1 MKEAGA
7 LLIDTIRET
16 SDSVDRSLM
25 TFESACEVVSKSG
38 QIADGFAAAINL
50 INMLNNREKLSE
62 IARHENSLLRI
73 LAAIRIGE
81 LLSPEKFD
89 DQAKEWRG
97 DSLLMTSLLRGMVR
111 AGKEVHE
118 NSVLSLAGISEE
130 TDFLLARLLRSQE
143 LEAVFSRELLPIVAE
158 SAILSQRK
166 DWDADL
172 LLSLWEK
179 ERSIRRSLL
188 YLADG
193 NEMLIRDM
201 LNRIDGSD
209 KSLALMGLLKAARY
223 GIDLPP
229 NHPIL
234 SSDTSI
240 STLRESLKNLGNH
253 SIIGNPLVQFSF
265 YGDPLKAGKG
275 SSGGIGTFLRTLGN
289 KLSETLP
296 GVITVVPIDA
306 KDLLKN
312 NLLLNKERERH
323 LFIYVP
329 LIDYEKVKADSFIEG
344 RLDVLSNVSDILAI
358 GGIHPAQFHM
368 RFSDYASYSM
378 LHLANEMN
386 SKSFFTITPDPQRS
400 FSDHNGD
407 LISLDSIKALKET
420 SRVEISHS
428 MVRECDRLFGIGAEE
443 SHSQLLSYYPQLV
456 EKSVAKKL
464 EMMPEGISLSNECP
478 IAVEGPL
485 FSILFDKNREFFLDR
500 AFRENPL
507 LLTIGRLDPAKG
519 QTKLLKAW
527 GDSQLRDS
535 FNLVIIGGDIE
546 NPNQIELNELEEIRK
561 YAQEN
566 RKIQGRF
573 CHLPAMNNDRIRC
586 LENSIA
592 HVKTTPWP
600 PIYVAPSFKEEFGIA
615 ILEAMAA
622 GFVAIGPRRG
632 GVKSY
637 IRHEKNGFLMD
648 TTNESTIRNDLQ
660 KVLLDRQNSARKMKM
675 IAENG
680 SKTVYRRY
688 SISVVAKM
696 FSSSYTS

>member
-1 MKEAGA
+1 
-7 LLIDTIRET
+7 
-16 SDSVDRSLM
+16 M
-25 TFESACEVVSKSG
+25 TFETACEVVSKNW
-38 QIADGFAAAINL
+38 QIADGFAAAHYV

-81 LLSPEKFD
+81 LLSPEEFD
-89 DQAKEWRG
+89 DHAKEWSG
-97 DSLLMTSLLRGMVR
+97 DILLITSLLRGMVR
-111 AGKEVHE
+111 TSKKLHE
-118 NSVLSLAGISEE
+118 KSVLCLAGISEE
-130 TDFLLARLLRSQE
+130 MDFLLARLLPNQN
-143 LEAVFSRELLPIVAE
+143 LEAVFSREQLPIVTE
-158 SAILSQRK
+158 SVILSQRK
-166 DWDADL
+166 DWNADNL
-172 LLSLWEK
+172 LRLWEK
-179 ERSIRRSLL
+179 ERRIRRSLL

-193 NEMLIRDM
+193 NEMLIREM
-201 LNRIDGSD
+201 INRIDGSEQ
-209 KSLALMGLLKAARY
+209 SLALMGLLKAARY

-234 SSDTSI
+234 SSDASI
-240 STLRESLKNLGNH
+240 SLIHNSLRNLKNH
-253 SIIGNPLVQFSF
+253 SLIENPLVQFSF

-275 SSGGIGTFLRTLGN
+275 SSGGMGTFLRTLGN
-289 KLSETLP
+289 KLSENLP
-296 GVITVVPIDA
+296 GVITVVPMDG

-329 LIDYEKVKADSFIEG
+329 LIDYEKMKADNFLKG

-358 GGIHPAQFHM
+358 GGIHPAQLHM
-368 RFSDYASYSM
+368 RFSDYASNSM
-378 LHLANEMN
+378 LHLAKETNP
-386 SKSFFTITPDPQRS
+386 KSFFTITPDPQRS
-400 FSDHNGD
+400 FSDHNGE
-407 LISLDSIKALKET
+407 LISLDSVKALKET
-420 SRVEISHS
+420 SRVEISHT
-428 MVRECDRLFGIGAEE
+428 MLRECDRLFGIGAKE
-443 SHSQLLSYYPQLV
+443 SHSQLSSYYPQLL
-456 EKSVAKKL
+456 ETSVANKL
-464 EMMPEGISLSNECP
+464 EMMPEGISLRNECP
-478 IAVEGPL
+478 IAGEGPL
-485 FSILFDKNREFFLDR
+485 FSVLFDRNREFFLDR
-500 AFRENPL
+500 SFRANPL

-519 QTKLLKAW
+519 QSKLLKAW

-546 NPNQIELNELEEIRK
+546 NPNQIELDELEEIRK

-573 CHLPAMNNDRIRC
+573 CHLPAMNNDEIRC

-592 HVKTTPWP
+592 QVKATPWP

-622 GFVAIGPRRG
+622 GFVAIGPKRG

-637 IRHEKNGFLMD
+637 IRHGKNGFLMD

-660 KVLLDRQNSARKMKM
+660 KLLLDRQHSARKMKM

-688 SISVVAKM
+688 SISVVAKK
-696 FSSSYTS
+696 FASSYTS

>member
-1 MKEAGA
+1 
-7 LLIDTIRET
+7 
-16 SDSVDRSLM
+16 M
-25 TFESACEVVSKSG
+25 TFETACEVVSKNW
-38 QIADGFAAAINL
+38 QIADGFAAAHYV

-81 LLSPEKFD
+81 LLSPEEFD
-89 DQAKEWRG
+89 DHAKEWSG
-97 DSLLMTSLLRGMVR
+97 DILLITSLLRGMVR
-111 AGKEVHE
+111 TSKKLHE
-118 NSVLSLAGISEE
+118 KSVLCLAGISEE
-130 TDFLLARLLRSQE
+130 MDFLLARLLPNQN
-143 LEAVFSRELLPIVAE
+143 LEAVFSREQLPIVTE
-158 SAILSQRK
+158 SVILSQRK
-166 DWDADL
+166 DWNADNL
-172 LLSLWEK
+172 LRLWEK
-179 ERSIRRSLL
+179 ERRIRRSLL

-193 NEMLIRDM
+193 NEMLIREM
-201 LNRIDGSD
+201 INRIDGSEQ
-209 KSLALMGLLKAARY
+209 SLALMGLLKAARY

-234 SSDTSI
+234 SSDASI
-240 STLRESLKNLGNH
+240 SLIHNSLRNLKNH
-253 SIIGNPLVQFSF
+253 SLIENPLVQFSF

-275 SSGGIGTFLRTLGN
+275 SSGGMGTFLRTLGN
-289 KLSETLP
+289 KLSENLP
-296 GVITVVPIDA
+296 GVITVVPMDG

-329 LIDYEKVKADSFIEG
+329 LIDYEKMKADNFLKG

-358 GGIHPAQFHM
+358 GGIHPAQLHM
-368 RFSDYASYSM
+368 RFSDYASNSM
-378 LHLANEMN
+378 LHLAKETN

-400 FSDHNGD
+400 FSDHNGE
-407 LISLDSIKALKET
+407 LISLDSVKALKET
-420 SRVEISHS
+420 SRVEISHT
-428 MVRECDRLFGIGAEE
+428 MLRECDRLFGIGAKE
-443 SHSQLLSYYPQLV
+443 SHSQLSSYYPQLL
-456 EKSVAKKL
+456 ETSVANKL
-464 EMMPEGISLSNECP
+464 EMMPEGISLRNECP
-478 IAVEGPL
+478 IAGEGPL
-485 FSILFDKNREFFLDR
+485 FSVLFDRNREFFLDR
-500 AFRENPL
+500 SFRVNPL

-519 QTKLLKAW
+519 QSKLLKAW

-546 NPNQIELNELEEIRK
+546 NPNQIELDELEEIRK

-573 CHLPAMNNDRIRC
+573 CHLPAMNNDEIRC

-592 HVKTTPWP
+592 QVKATPWP

-622 GFVAIGPRRG
+622 GFVAIGPKRG

-637 IRHEKNGFLMD
+637 IRHGKNGFLMD

-660 KVLLDRQNSARKMKM
+660 KLLLDRQHSARKMKM

-688 SISVVAKM
+688 SISVVAKK
-696 FSSSYTS
+696 FASSYTS